1 MQVAPLVAK
10 IGTNSNCITCW
21 SNLEPILVASTG
33 GQILNRSQPHS
44 MPVRVLLLLQEEN
57 QSGDEKVTVATN
69 TCSYSKQGAQLM
81 VVMVVMLLVMMG
93 LVAVVVMGQQILAFM
108 QEKSSL
114 AALGASGF
122 SFGAGGGVGI
132 SMIATSR

>member
-1 MQVAPLVAK
+1 M
-10 IGTNSNCITCW
+10 
-21 SNLEPILVASTG
+21 ASPG
-33 GQILNRSQPHS
+33 GQILNQSQPHS

-69 TCSYSKQGAQLM
+69 TCSYSKQGAQL
-81 VVMVVMLLVMMG
+81 MVVMLLVMMG

>member
-1 MQVAPLVAK
+1 
-10 IGTNSNCITCW
+10 
-21 SNLEPILVASTG
+21 
-33 GQILNRSQPHS
+33 
-44 MPVRVLLLLQEEN
+44 
-57 QSGDEKVTVATN
+57 
-69 TCSYSKQGAQLM
+69 M

-93 LVAVVVMGQQILAFM
+93 LVVVVVMGQQILAFM

-114 AALGASGF
+114 AGF

>member
-1 MQVAPLVAK
+1 
-10 IGTNSNCITCW
+10 
-21 SNLEPILVASTG
+21 
-33 GQILNRSQPHS
+33 

-93 LVAVVVMGQQILAFM
+93 LVMGQQILAFM

>member
-1 MQVAPLVAK
+1 
-10 IGTNSNCITCW
+10 
-21 SNLEPILVASTG
+21 
-33 GQILNRSQPHS
+33 

-69 TCSYSKQGAQLM
+69 TCSYSKQGAQL
-81 VVMVVMLLVMMG
+81 MVVMLLVMMG

>member
-1 MQVAPLVAK
+1 MYLDICLLPPISCIIKHLHQLVSFK
-10 IGTNSNCITCW
+10 
-21 SNLEPILVASTG
+21 
-33 GQILNRSQPHS
+33 
-44 MPVRVLLLLQEEN
+44 MLQEEN

>member
-1 MQVAPLVAK
+1 
-10 IGTNSNCITCW
+10 
-21 SNLEPILVASTG
+21 
-33 GQILNRSQPHS
+33 
-44 MPVRVLLLLQEEN
+44 
-57 QSGDEKVTVATN
+57 
-69 TCSYSKQGAQLM
+69 M

-93 LVAVVVMGQQILAFM
+93 LVVVVMGQQILAFM

>member
-1 MQVAPLVAK
+1 M
-10 IGTNSNCITCW
+10 
-21 SNLEPILVASTG
+21 ASPG
-33 GQILNRSQPHS
+33 GQILNQSQPHS

-93 LVAVVVMGQQILAFM
+93 LVVVVVMGQQILAFM
-108 QEKSSL
+108 QDKSSL

>member
-1 MQVAPLVAK
+1 M
-10 IGTNSNCITCW
+10 
-21 SNLEPILVASTG
+21 ASPG
-33 GQILNRSQPHS
+33 GQILNQSQPHS

-81 VVMVVMLLVMMG
+81 VVMVVMMG